1 MIVLLLLCLL
11 LNYNQI
17 SFSVEKGNSI
27 SFGSLKS
34 NKVNVRAGPSTDYP
48 VAITYEVQALP
59 VKIIAEYDNWYK
71 IVDSEGD
78 GGWIKKYLISNVR
91 TVLVKQNG
99 ILYSSYKETAKPL
112 FRVEKNVILKLKKCK
127 QYRCKVSYDKTRN
140 GWIDRDVIWG
150 MEEE

>member
-1 MIVLLLLCLL
+1 MRFLLLLCLL
-11 LNYNQI
+11 VNYSQL
-17 SFSVEKGNSI
+17 SFSAEQHNNI

-48 VAITYEVQALP
+48 VAITYEIQALP
-59 VKIIAEYDNWYK
+59 IKIIAEYDNWYK

-91 TVLVKQNG
+91 TVLVKQDS
-99 ILYSSYKETAKPL
+99 ILYSSYKETSKPL

-127 QYRCKVSYDKTRN
+127 QYRCKVSYDKKKV
-140 GWIDRDVIWG
+140 GWIDRDMVWG
-150 MEEE
+150 LEE